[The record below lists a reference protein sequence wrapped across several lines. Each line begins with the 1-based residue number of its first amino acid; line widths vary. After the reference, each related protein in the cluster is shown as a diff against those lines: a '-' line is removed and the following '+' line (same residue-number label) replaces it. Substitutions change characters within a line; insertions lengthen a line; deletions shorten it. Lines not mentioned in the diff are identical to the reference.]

1 MTDAADDTDMTDT
14 ATDSE
19 ADASTGEGAAERDD
33 AEPDLPPHR
42 AVPRSGRLDSEER
55 QGTPYTESQVIMPTV
70 KVVAPFAFTYGL
82 FITFHGSGS
91 PGGGFQGGAIM
102 AAVVF
107 MIAFAFGIEST
118 RDWLANTVVVAL
130 AVGGA
135 LAFAGIGLVPVALG
149 GAFLQYD
156 LLPIPVLD
164 PVKYGMEAVEVVG
177 IAPIVSGVLMGLFFL
192 LARGFNSDGDG
203 FGNGS
208 LDEDGSIDEQQRDEE
223 SIDVPDATDD
233 AAVADGGHADDAGR
247 AGDGAVDT
255 ETASSGGDRR

>member
-1 MTDAADDTDMTDT
+1 MSDHLDDTDMTDT
-14 ATDSE
+14 PIDTTAEDESDAA
-19 ADASTGEGAAERDD
+19 ADAGVDVD
-33 AEPDLPPHR
+33 ADLPPHR
-42 AVPRSGRLDSEER
+42 AAARSGRLDSEER

-70 KVVAPFAFTYGL
+70 KVVAPFAFTFGL

-135 LAFAGIGLVPVALG
+135 LAFAGLGLVPVALG

-156 LLPIPVLD
+156 LLPIPILD
-164 PVKYGMEAVEVVG
+164 PVKYGMEGVEVIG
-177 IAPIVSGVLMGLFFL
+177 IAPIVAGVLMGLFFL
-192 LARGFNSDGDG
+192 LARGFNSDGGG

-208 LDEDGSIDEQQRDEE
+208 LDEDGSIDESGSLEE
-223 SIDVPDATDD
+223 D
-233 AAVADGGHADDAGR
+233 AADA
-247 AGDGAVDT
+247 
-255 ETASSGGDRR
+255 GGDR

>member
-1 MTDAADDTDMTDT
+1 MS
-14 ATDSE
+14 DS
-19 ADASTGEGAAERDD
+19 DRRDD
-33 AEPDLPPHR
+33 ANPRDGGDLPPHR
-42 AVPRSGRLDSEER
+42 AVDRSGRLDSTER

-82 FITFHGSGS
+82 FVTFHGGGS

-118 RDWLANTVVVAL
+118 RTWLANTVVVAL

-156 LLPIPVLD
+156 LLPIPI
-164 PVKYGMEAVEVVG
+164 KYGLEAVEIIG
-177 IAPIVSGVLMGLFFL
+177 IAPLVAGVLMGLFFL
-192 LARGFNSDGDG
+192 LANGFALGGDG
-203 FGNGS
+203 FEPDDPDESDAPDGGS
-208 LDEDGSIDEQQRDEE
+208 GDG
-223 SIDVPDATDD
+223 DAGGDSASP
-233 AAVADGGHADDAGR
+233 AAVADGGREH
-247 AGDGAVDT
+247 
-255 ETASSGGDRR
+255 GGDA

>member
-1 MTDAADDTDMTDT
+1 MSDDVDDTDMTDT
-14 ATDSE
+14 TTDAAADSE
-19 ADASTGEGAAERDD
+19 AGASADADS
-33 AEPDLPPHR
+33 DLPPHR
-42 AVPRSGRLDSEER
+42 AAPRSGRLDSEER

-70 KVVAPFAFTYGL
+70 KIVAPFAFTFGL

-156 LLPIPVLD
+156 LLPIPILD
-164 PVKYGMEAVEVVG
+164 PVKYGMEGVEVVG

-192 LARGFNSDGDG
+192 LARGFNSEGSG

-208 LDEDGSIDEQQRDEE
+208 LGEDGSIDETGSLEE
-223 SIDVPDATDD
+223 D
-233 AAVADGGHADDAGR
+233 AADA
-247 AGDGAVDT
+247 
-255 ETASSGGDRR
+255 GGDR

>member
-1 MTDAADDTDMTDT
+1 MSDAVDDTDMTDT
-14 ATDSE
+14 PADPTGDSE
-19 ADASTGEGAAERDD
+19 ADESPDAAGDRDD
-33 AEPDLPPHR
+33 TEPDLPPHR
-42 AVPRSGRLDSEER
+42 AASRSGRLDSERR

-70 KVVAPFAFTYGL
+70 KVVTPFAFTYGL

-107 MIAFAFGIEST
+107 MIAFAFGIEAT

-164 PVKYGMEAVEVVG
+164 PVKYGMEGVEIIG

-192 LARGFNSDGDG
+192 LASGFDSEGSG
-203 FGNGS
+203 FGSGS
-208 LDEDGSIDEQQRDEE
+208 IDADGSIDESEPIEE
-223 SIDVPDATDD
+223 GGSLGEGAADA
-233 AAVADGGHADDAGR
+233 
-247 AGDGAVDT
+247 
-255 ETASSGGDRR
+255 GGDR